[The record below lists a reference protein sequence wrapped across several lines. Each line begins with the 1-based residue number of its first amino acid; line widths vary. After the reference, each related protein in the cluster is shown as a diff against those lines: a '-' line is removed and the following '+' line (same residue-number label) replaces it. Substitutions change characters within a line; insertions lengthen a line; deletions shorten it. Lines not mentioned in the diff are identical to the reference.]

1 MDCCGPPLFDSELSH
16 RLDGQTIAITGASDG
31 IGLATAILCAK
42 RGAKLIL
49 LCRNVQKMQNAK
61 NDILSNFPDAH
72 VDTVQMDLADLASVS
87 RAADDIFTQGLSI
100 DILVANAGVVFH
112 PVSWLYLTNSVQV
125 INHFSHAHLFNS
137 LVQNGALKENCRV
150 VFVASDAHKA
160 ADGDLSYWK
169 TYASEESARGALG
182 EAVSF
187 KAYAESKLANI
198 LFARELAA
206 RYEKMTI
213 VALHPGAVETNIGE
227 TVKDKWGC
235 CGSFL
240 SCCIFK
246 CCGTCFRNPE
256 QVLAKKFEF
265 NFYMWSKHE
274 NSRC

>member
-1 MDCCGPPLFDSELSH
+1 VKKIKKIM
-16 RLDGQTIAITGASDG
+16 
-31 IGLATAILCAK
+31 
-42 RGAKLIL
+42 
-49 LCRNVQKMQNAK
+49 N
-61 NDILSNFPDAH
+61 NFK
-72 VDTVQMDLADLASVS
+72 SS
-87 RAADDIFTQGLSI
+87 
-100 DILVANAGVVFH
+100 
-112 PVSWLYLTNSVQV
+112 
-125 INHFSHAHLFNS
+125 
-137 LVQNGALKENCRV
+137 KRV

-160 ADGDLSYWK
+160 ADGELSYWK

-240 SCCIFK
+240 S
-246 CCGTCFRNPE
+246 
-256 QVLAKKFEF
+256 
-265 NFYMWSKHE
+265 
-274 NSRC
+274 